1 MFIVKKEKGL
11 LKVNG
16 DRRVLLELMD
26 KFDLNLIIHSIK
38 PKTLIFK
45 KENEEVLF
53 QALKDFLDDVLFSLI
68 VGYSE
73 VYKDFVEIDLE
84 KVEHTPM
91 IIESRE
97 EIIHVMKENAKLFR
111 QIKRGYFDVDVI
123 SREDYHNNG
132 LPVCY

>member
-111 QIKRGYFDVDVI
+111 
-123 SREDYHNNG
+123 
-132 LPVCY
+132 